1 MMNIKL
7 IKNVI
12 KTLLLTTIITFF
24 ISCSIRSSHNKKN
37 TQNKNFKPGAI
48 WLDNNQEHINAH
60 GGGILHHQGVYYWFG
75 EHKTAGKGGNSALIG
90 ISCYSSKDLYNWKN
104 EGIALQV
111 VEDTNSE
118 ITKGCIMERPKVLY
132 NSITEKFVMWF
143 HLELKNKGYHAARTA
158 VATSSNPAGPYHFI
172 QSFRPN
178 SNQLP
183 MNSTQ
188 EIITNKKFKD
198 FKEWWTDEWK
208 QAVVEGLYVR
218 RDLKKGQ
225 MSRDMT
231 LFLDDDGKAYHIHSS
246 EENLTLHISELS
258 SDYLNFTGNWTRIFP
273 IGHNEAPAI
282 IKHDNKY
289 YLITS
294 GCTGWDPNA
303 ARSAVADSIF
313 GPWKSLGNPCVGEN
327 SEITFNAQSTF
338 ILKIPGTTDN
348 YIFMADRWN
357 PANPIDGRYVWL
369 PVIFENNKP
378 VIRWHDEWDLSIF
391 NQ

>member
-1 MMNIKL
+1 MNIKL

-12 KTLLLTTIITFF
+12 KTLFLTTIITFF

-37 TQNKNFKPGAI
+37 TQNKSFKPGAI

-75 EHKTAGKGGNSALIG
+75 EHKTAGKGGNTALFG
-90 ISCYSSKDLYNWKN
+90 ISCYSSTDLYNWKN

-158 VATSSNPAGPYHFI
+158 VATSSSPAGPYHFM

-231 LFLDDDGKAYHIHSS
+231 VFLDDDGKAYHIHSS

-294 GCTGWDPNA
+294 GCTGWDPNP

-338 ILKIPGTTDN
+338 ILKIPETTDN
-348 YIFMADRWN
+348 YIFMADRWS

-369 PVIFENNKP
+369 PVIFENDKP
-378 VIRWHDEWDLSIF
+378 VIRWHDEWNLSIF